1 MKMAQKL
8 KTKATR
14 IKNKNLEINKLVM
27 KTKIIALFLGL
38 ATLAT
43 FAQKNELKAAEK
55 AIKKQEYA
63 TAVSS
68 VDAAESFLASMDA
81 KTKAKFYFLKGQAY
95 MGQKKFQIASD
106 AFDALEETEKK
117 SGRKKYAAQAAPM
130 KNQMVQEVYKL
141 ASDQY
146 EAKDYKNAAG
156 NFYLTYKLSPQDT
169 IFAYNAAVA
178 STLAKDYD
186 GALKYYNELQETG
199 YTGIQTMYF
208 ATNKDTGVKENLG
221 SKGNRDIMVKSG
233 SYKDAVDEKTKS
245 KVGDITKNIAYILK
259 EQGKM
264 EEALAAVQKAREMFP
279 KDLNLILTQAD
290 IYFEQGKT
298 EEFGKLMEEAIK
310 EDPTNHTLYFNLG
323 VISYDQG
330 DKEKAKEYYRK
341 AVEVKTDYGDA
352 YMNLAVAILDD
363 EKAIVEEMNK
373 NLSDFDKY
381 DELQE
386 KQKDVY
392 KKALPYLEKA
402 DQYGRNLNT
411 VQTLM
416 NIYATLEMTEKEQ
429 EYAALYK
436 KLRDQ

>member
-1 MKMAQKL
+1 
-8 KTKATR
+8 
-14 IKNKNLEINKLVM
+14 M

-55 AIKKQEYA
+55 AIKKQDYA
-63 TAVSS
+63 TAVAS
-68 VDAAESFLASMDA
+68 VDAADSFLASMDA
-81 KTKAKFYFLKGQAY
+81 RTKAKYYFLKGQAY
-95 MGQKKFQIASD
+95 MGQKKFQTASD
-106 AFDALEETEKK
+106 AFKALEETENK
-117 SGRKKYAAQAAPM
+117 SGKKKYSAQAVPM
-130 KNQMVQEVYKL
+130 KNQMVQEVYKM

-146 EAKDYKNAAG
+146 QAKDYKNAAG
-156 NFYLTYKLSPQDT
+156 NFYLTYVLSPQDT

-186 GALKYYNELQETG
+186 GALKYYKELQDVG
-199 YTGIQTMYF
+199 YTGISTMYF
-208 ATNKDTGVKENLG
+208 ATNKETGVKENLG

-233 SYKDAVDEKTKS
+233 SYNNPVDEKSES
-245 KVGDITKNIAYILK
+245 KVGDIIKNIAYILK
-259 EQGKM
+259 EQGKTD
-264 EEALAAVQKAREMFP
+264 EALAAVQKAREMFP

-290 IYFEQGKT
+290 IYFDQGKT

-330 DKEKAKEYYRK
+330 DKEKAKGYYEK
-341 AVEVKTDYGDA
+341 AIEVKPDYGDA

-363 EKAIVEEMNK
+363 EKAIVDEMNK

-381 DELQE
+381 DELQA
-386 KQKDVY
+386 KQKGVY

-416 NIYATLEMTEKEQ
+416 NIYATLEMTDKEQ
-429 EYAALYK
+429 EFAALYK
-436 KLRDQ
+436 KMRDQ